1 MKKLGFLAWPL
12 GLSLLVVGAGWA
24 SLAPRAL
31 PWLYRGALVAGLVL
45 AAIGL
50 WARRETLFAPGGGK
64 KVRLGASAM
73 AGTGMALVI
82 LLLVNF
88 AAARYRDQWD
98 LTRTRAFTLHPVT
111 LRVLE
116 KIEDP
121 VDVYAFFPASDPLTV
136 RTVRELYELFAYH
149 QPLLKVEVVD
159 PNRRPDLVEKAGVT
173 GTNVTVVLCG
183 DRKVVFP
190 GYDEA
195 DLAAALLEVTR
206 KEPKKVYWVIGH
218 GERQIDVPGGRG
230 YQRFRQ
236 ELKKEYYRLETLS
249 LGAGEE
255 VPADASLVVF
265 ADPGRSLSPV
275 EAAIYDRWLRRGGR
289 ALVLVDVDFAQRAD
303 EANRMAALLDR
314 WGLRPFPG
322 LVFDPRSRT
331 GEQDPRIVVG
341 DVFGKHPAVSSLE
354 GSLAIFPFAR
364 PVEFFE
370 VPDDRQIFHHVLVRV
385 GPDPEGKGRDPYV
398 DTNLARAEGSTTL
411 DEDARRAWG
420 GRPINLVVAAF
431 RKFEPPPGSRLAG
444 REARVVCAGD
454 ADFLDDENF
463 DRQANR
469 ELAMNL
475 VHWLTG
481 EELLIR
487 REGEKKLAKLA
498 MKIEPEQWRFAFAM
512 VLTLPIAIFLAGW
525 VVWFLR
531 RSK

>member
-1 MKKLGFLAWPL
+1 MKKLGYLAWPL
-12 GLSLLVVGAGWA
+12 GLSLLVLGAGWA
-24 SLAPRAL
+24 SLAPRAFPL
-31 PWLYRGALVAGLVL
+31 FYRGALVAGLVL
-45 AAIGL
+45 AALGL
-50 WARRETLFAPGGGK
+50 WARRDTLFAPGGGK
-64 KVRLGASAM
+64 KMRLGASAM

-88 AAARYRDQWD
+88 AAARYRNQWD
-98 LTRTRAFTLHPVT
+98 LTRTKAFTLHEVT
-111 LRVLE
+111 RRVLDRVG
-116 KIEDP
+116 DP

-136 RTVRELYELFAYH
+136 RAVRQLYGVVADR

-159 PNRRPDLVEKAGVT
+159 PNRRPDLVEKVGVS
-173 GTNVTVVLCG
+173 GTNLTVVLCG

-195 DLAAALLEVTR
+195 DLAAAILEVTR
-206 KEPKKVYWVIGH
+206 REPKKIYWVIGH
-218 GERQIDVPGGRG
+218 GERRIEVPGGRG
-230 YQRFRQ
+230 FQRLRQ
-236 ELKKEYYRLETLS
+236 ELKKEYYRIETLS
-249 LGAGEE
+249 LGTGEE
-255 VPADASLVVF
+255 VPADASLLVF
-265 ADPGRSLSPV
+265 ADPARPLPAA

-289 ALVLVDVDFAQRAD
+289 ALVLVDADFAQQED

-322 LVFDPRSRT
+322 IVFDPRQRT
-331 GEQDPRIVVG
+331 GEEDPRVVVG
-341 DVFGKHPAVSSLE
+341 DVFGKHPAVSALE

-385 GPDPEGKGRDPYV
+385 GPDREGKGRDPYV
-398 DTNLARAEGSTTL
+398 ETDLQRAEKVSTV
-411 DEDARRAWG
+411 DEKARQSWG

-431 RKFEPPPGSRLAG
+431 RKFEPPPGSDLAG
-444 REARVVCAGD
+444 REARVICAGD

-469 ELAMNL
+469 ELALNL

-487 REGEKKLAKLA
+487 REGEKRLAKLA
-498 MKIEPEQWRFAFAM
+498 MKIEPEQWRFAFAI

-525 VVWFLR
+525 IVWFLR